1 MQTFKIVST
10 VTSCIILFAAIL
22 VGQQSNKEEVPGI
35 RNFTQVDATT
45 ACAGATSPEAITEL
59 KRRGFTSIINFRTES
74 ENGATVEAGIQAA
87 LAADLKYFHMPFR
100 TATKE
105 TTDEFLK
112 VVSDPANQPV
122 FIHCGSANRVGGMW
136 LIKRVKL
143 DGWDV
148 EAATAEAE
156 TIGLR
161 SPTLKE
167 FALDYVR

>member
-1 MQTFKIVST
+1 MQTFKILFA
-10 VTSCIILFAAIL
+10 VTTSIILFAAIL
-22 VGQQSNKEEVPGI
+22 VGQQPNKEEVPGI

-45 ACAGATSPEAITEL
+45 ACGGATSPEAITEL

-74 ENGATVEAGIQAA
+74 EDGATVEAGIQAA

-100 TATKE
+100 TPTKE

-148 EAATAEAE
+148 ETATAEAE

>member
-22 VGQQSNKEEVPGI
+22 VGQQSKKEEVPGI

-74 ENGATVEAGIQAA
+74 EDGATVEAGIQAA

-100 TATKE
+100 TPTKE

-143 DGWDV
+143 DGWNV

>member
-74 ENGATVEAGIQAA
+74 EDGATVEAGIQAA

-100 TATKE
+100 TPTKE

>member
-1 MQTFKIVST
+1 MQTFKIAFT
-10 VTSCIILFAAIL
+10 VATYIILFAAIL
-22 VGQQSNKEEVPGI
+22 VGQQPNKEEVPGI

-45 ACAGATSPEAITEL
+45 ACAGATSPDAITEL

-74 ENGATVEAGIQAA
+74 EDGATVEAGAQAA
-87 LAADLKYFHMPFR
+87 LAADLKYFHIPFR
-100 TATKE
+100 TPTKE
-105 TTDEFLK
+105 TTDEFLE
-112 VVSDPANQPV
+112 VVADPANQPV
-122 FIHCGSANRVGGMW
+122 FIHCASANRVGAMW

-143 DGWDV
+143 DHWDV

-161 SPTLKE
+161 SPTLKK

>member
-22 VGQQSNKEEVPGI
+22 VGQQSKKEEVPGI

>member
-22 VGQQSNKEEVPGI
+22 VGQQSKKEEVPGI

-74 ENGATVEAGIQAA
+74 EDGATVEAGIQAA

>member
-22 VGQQSNKEEVPGI
+22 VGQQSKKEEVPGI

-100 TATKE
+100 TPTKE

-167 FALDYVR
+167 FVLNYVR

>member
-1 MQTFKIVST
+1 MQTFKITFT
-10 VTSCIILFAAIL
+10 VTTCIFLFAAIL
-22 VGQQSNKEEVPGI
+22 VGQQPNKEEVPGI

-45 ACAGATSPEAITEL
+45 ACAGATSPDAITEL

-74 ENGATVEAGIQAA
+74 EDGATVEAGAQAA
-87 LAADLKYFHMPFR
+87 LAADLKYFHIPFR
-100 TATKE
+100 TPTKE
-105 TTDEFLK
+105 TTDEFLE
-112 VVSDPANQPV
+112 VVADPANQPV
-122 FIHCGSANRVGGMW
+122 FIHCASANRVGAMW

-143 DGWDV
+143 DHWDV

-161 SPTLKE
+161 SPTLKK

>member
-22 VGQQSNKEEVPGI
+22 VGQQSKKEEVPGI

-74 ENGATVEAGIQAA
+74 EDGATVEAGIQAA

-100 TATKE
+100 TPTKE

>member
-22 VGQQSNKEEVPGI
+22 VGQQSKKEEVPGI

-74 ENGATVEAGIQAA
+74 EDGATVEAGIQAA

-143 DGWDV
+143 DGWNV

>member
-22 VGQQSNKEEVPGI
+22 VGQQSKKEEVPGI

-100 TATKE
+100 TPTKE

-143 DGWDV
+143 DGWNV

>member
-22 VGQQSNKEEVPGI
+22 VGQQSKKEEVPGI

-45 ACAGATSPEAITEL
+45 ACGGATSPEAITEL

-74 ENGATVEAGIQAA
+74 EDGATVEAGIQAA

-100 TATKE
+100 TPTKE